1 MSTVLLAMSQP
12 SGGSGGG
19 GGMLTIL
26 PWLLIMFLIFYVF
39 MIRPQQKKQQSHR
52 KMLAD
57 LQRGDRVVTSGGF
70 LATILNIKEKE
81 NVIVLKL
88 GENLKVEIQ
97 KSAIAGKIE
106 QREP

>member
-1 MSTVLLAMSQP
+1 LSTVLLAMAQP
-12 SGGSGGG
+12 SGSGGG

-52 KMLAD
+52 QMLSD

-81 NVIVLKL
+81 NIIVLKL

-106 QREP
+106 KSEP